1 VSSPR
6 PLQIFFAW
14 IALLRLHAIDIL
26 HRLPARSIRAHLPS
40 RRVPVLLQLNAGE
53 CGAACLAMIL
63 NYYGRKVRVAECRE
77 VCGVG
82 RNGLTALTI
91 SKGAR
96 FFGLRVK
103 GFSLEPPDF
112 RYVPFPAIVHWEFNH
127 FVIVERWS
135 SKWVEIVDP
144 AIGRR
149 TLTATEFEAGFTGV
163 LLALEPS
170 IHFKSRCSKDQPAW
184 LSYLRAMLQTQG
196 VVGLIVQILVVS
208 VCLLLLGLALP
219 LFTKVVVDRVLPL
232 HLVSVMAR
240 VGAGLVFVAAALAV
254 STYLRTA
261 LLIFLRSRLD
271 MQMMLGFFEHLLGL
285 PFRFFQQRNSGD
297 LLMRLGSNAMIR
309 ETLTNQTLSAI
320 LDCTLMAGYL
330 AILIARAPS
339 FGVLVLFLGLLQV
352 ALVVGTSRRVR
363 HLTQRSLAAQAESQ
377 SYLVEALG
385 GVATL
390 KASGTEHQAMDHWSG
405 LFAKELNTSL
415 TRDHLA
421 AVIDTAITTLR
432 TLSPLLLLWLGTL
445 RVLEGRMT
453 LGTMLALI
461 ALATAF
467 LQPLSSLVSS
477 AQRMQLVSAYLERL
491 ADVVD
496 AEPEQNL
503 QIVRSAPRLSGK
515 IEFRNVCFR
524 YDPNSPLVLNNISLT
539 VEPGQK
545 IALVG
550 RTGSGK
556 STLALLL
563 LGLYPPTEGEI
574 LYDGIPLQR
583 LNYRELRSQFG
594 VVLQEPFLFS
604 GSIRHNIAFGN
615 PHLGLREIAEAA
627 RLAAVDEE
635 IAEMPMGFETNV
647 TEGGSG
653 LSGGQRQRLSLA
665 RALARK
671 PSILLLD
678 EATSHLDVVTERRI
692 EENLSQLASTRI
704 TIAHRLSTIRNADRI
719 FVLEGGSIVE
729 MGSHEELVSQSGY
742 YANLMSARMEHRARA
757 AAEKRA

>member
-1 VSSPR
+1 MSNPR

-14 IALLRLHAIDIL
+14 LASLQLRAIDIL
-26 HRLPARSIRAHLPS
+26 HRLPPRSILSRLPS

-77 VCGVG
+77 ICGVG
-82 RNGLTALTI
+82 RDGLTALTI
-91 SKGAR
+91 SKAAR
-96 FFGLRVK
+96 FFGFRVK

-112 RYVPFPAIVHWEFNH
+112 RYVRLPAIVHWEFNH

-135 SKWVEIVDP
+135 SKQVEIVDP

-149 TLTATEFEAGFTGV
+149 TLTPAEFEVGFTGV

-170 IHFKSRCSKDQPAW
+170 IYFKSRCRKDLPAW
-184 LSYLRAMLQTQG
+184 RSYLGAMLQTQG
-196 VVGLIVQILVVS
+196 VVGLIVQILVAS
-208 VCLLLLGLALP
+208 VFLLLLGLALP

-240 VGAGLVFVAAALAV
+240 VGAGLFLVAVALAV
-254 STYLRTA
+254 ATYLRAA

-271 MQMMLGFFEHLLGL
+271 MQMMLSFFEHLLSL

-309 ETLTNQTLSAI
+309 ETLTNQTLSAV
-320 LDCTLMAGYL
+320 LDSTVMAGYL

-339 FGVLVLFLGLLQV
+339 FGVLVLVLGLLQV

-363 HLTQRSLAAQAESQ
+363 HLTQRSLAAQSESQ

-390 KASGTEHQAMDHWSG
+390 KASGTEHQAMDHWSS

-415 TRDHLA
+415 IRDHLA
-421 AVIDTAITTLR
+421 AVIDTAVTTLR

-477 AQRMQLVSAYLERL
+477 AQRMQLVSAYLERI

-496 AEPEQNL
+496 AEPEQDP
-503 QIVRSAPRLSGK
+503 QTVHTARLSGK
-515 IEFRNVCFR
+515 IEFRNVSFR
-524 YDPNSPLVLNNISLT
+524 YDPNAPLVLNNISLT
-539 VEPGQK
+539 IEPGQK

-563 LGLYPPTEGEI
+563 LGLYPPTEGAI
-574 LYDGIPLQR
+574 LYDGIPLQQ
-583 LNYRELRSQFG
+583 LNFRELRSQFG

-604 GSIRHNIAFGN
+604 GSIRHNIGFGN
-615 PHLGLREIAEAA
+615 PYLGFREIVEAA

-678 EATSHLDVVTERRI
+678 EATSHLDVLTERRI

-719 FVLEGGSIVE
+719 LVLEGGSIVE

-742 YANLMSARMEHRARA
+742 YANLMPHGAVFTQS
-757 AAEKRA
+757 